1 MTPRVKKDDREM
13 TLRHPDAMRF
23 TLFFVLGLFGCSLA
37 GQEMRAEALALAA
50 WKEQAAGH
58 LEAAERSY
66 RASLAVAASSV
77 AANNLGVLWAQRGDL
92 GEAHRWLARATALN
106 ERDTIARVNLG
117 VVLYH
122 LGRRDRAARE
132 LVAARGIRGE
142 VSEQLSPQGR
152 VNWDRDRYLAAT
164 AEADAVAARYLA
176 RMQPAASLPASA
188 SAWAESLLL
197 EGTAEG
203 SR

>member
-1 MTPRVKKDDREM
+1 MI
-13 TLRHPDAMRF
+13 
-23 TLFFVLGLFGCSLA
+23 FFVLGLAGCSLA
-37 GQEMRAEALALAA
+37 SQETRAEALALVA

-66 RASLAVAASSV
+66 RASLAAGASSV

-92 GEAHRWLARATALN
+92 GEARRWLAWATALN
-106 ERDTIARVNLG
+106 EKDTIAHANLG

-122 LGRRDRAARE
+122 LGRRDLAAAE
-132 LVAARGIRGE
+132 LVTARRIRRE

-152 VNWDRDRYLAAT
+152 VDWDRDRYLGAT
-164 AEADAVAARYLA
+164 AAADAVAARYLA
-176 RMQPAASLPASA
+176 RMQSAASLPAGA

-197 EGTAEG
+197 EGEAEV